1 MMVKEIKTGTS
12 QLIVEETNQIVT
24 ITLNNPK
31 YKNALSEDLTP
42 YLRKI
47 LKKFLEFQELDK
59 LI

>member
-1 MMVKEIKTGTS
+1 MVKEIKTGTS
-12 QLIVEETNQIVT
+12 QLIVEEIKQIVT

-47 LKKFLEFQELDK
+47 LKKISKDSK
-59 LI
+59 